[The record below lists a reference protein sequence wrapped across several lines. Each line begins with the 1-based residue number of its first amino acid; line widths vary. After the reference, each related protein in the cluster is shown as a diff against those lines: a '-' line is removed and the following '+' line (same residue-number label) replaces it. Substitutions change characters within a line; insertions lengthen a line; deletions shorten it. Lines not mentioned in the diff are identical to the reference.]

1 MDMIKKVI
9 KKILGQNKFDSV
21 NYWEQRYANGGNSG
35 DGSYGRLSLFKA
47 EFINNFIKEK
57 RINSATEMGCGDGH
71 QLSIIDYPEYIGL
84 DVSKTIIDHCR
95 DKFMEDKSKRFEV
108 YNPID
113 FVPIDSLRSDLALSL
128 DVIYHIIEERKY
140 LKHLED
146 LFGLGKKYVLI
157 YSTNFNLNETQ
168 HVLHRK
174 FTDDLKHFKDWEF
187 IKEFKNPFSGIG
199 EQESQANFY
208 LYKKL
213 D

>member
-1 MDMIKKVI
+1 MIRKVI
-9 KKILGQNKFDSV
+9 EKILRKNKFDSL

-35 DGSYGRLSLFKA
+35 DGSYGRLCLFKA

-57 RINSATEMGCGDGH
+57 RINSATELGCGDGH
-71 QLSIIDYPEYIGL
+71 QLLTIEYTKYTGF
-84 DVSKTIIDHCR
+84 DVSKTIIDHCK
-95 DKFMEDKSKRFEV
+95 DKFKDDKSKRFEV

-113 FVPIDSLRSDLALSL
+113 FVPIDSWRSELALSL

-140 LKHLED
+140 IKHLED
-146 LFGLGKKYVLI
+146 LFILGKKYVLI

-174 FTDDLKHFKDWEF
+174 FTDDVKCFKDWEF

-199 EQESQANFY
+199 EQESRANFY
-208 LYKKL
+208 LFKKIE
-213 D
+213 